1 MCFVHARPIGIL
13 VLFHELFERSIRE
26 NGELLVRR
34 RGGKERAARVFARF
48 CNALCLPHGFFAD
61 LEIKIVREKLVKLNT
76 EQTALSQHA
85 AALLDVVA
93 EIRFERRV
101 RDYDRFAEQST
112 DLRATDVEDIGKH
125 AEIRECHVIFGSRQ
139 AVAETCAVNKEV
151 QPAAR
156 ADIVQGGQL
165 RFGI

>member
-1 MCFVHARPIGIL
+1 MFRPRAPNRNTYT
-13 VLFHELFERSIRE
+13 FPRAFRAQYPE

-76 EQTALSQHA
+76 KQTALSQHA

-112 DLRATDVEDIGKH
+112 DLRAADVEDIGKRSRDPRASRH
-125 AEIRECHVIFGSRQ
+125 FREPSGRSRDVRRQ
-139 AVAETCAVNKEV
+139 
-151 QPAAR
+151 
-156 ADIVQGGQL
+156 
-165 RFGI
+165 

>member
-1 MCFVHARPIGIL
+1 M
-13 VLFHELFERSIRE
+13 
-26 NGELLVRR
+26 
-34 RGGKERAARVFARF
+34 
-48 CNALCLPHGFFAD
+48 
-61 LEIKIVREKLVKLNT
+61 
-76 EQTALSQHA
+76 ALSQHA

-101 RDYDRFAEQST
+101 RDYDRFAEQGT
-112 DLRATDVEDIGKH
+112 DLRATDVEDIGKR
-125 AEIRECHVIFGSRQ
+125 AEIRERHVIFGSRQ